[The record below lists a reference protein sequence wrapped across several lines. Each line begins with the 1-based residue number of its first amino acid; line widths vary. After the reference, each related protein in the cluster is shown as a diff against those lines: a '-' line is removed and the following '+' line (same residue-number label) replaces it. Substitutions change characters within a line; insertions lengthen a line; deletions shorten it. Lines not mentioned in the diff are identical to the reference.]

1 MPTTAR
7 LLEKLRETL
16 GEEPTRDLLALIGEA
31 REVNRAEIREIADLY
46 LSRLDERIA
55 RHLVEHD
62 AKIDAKIERRFA
74 EQNKHIDRRFADA
87 KIDQRFSALEAR
99 MDAGFAAVRVEMADR
114 LSAQY
119 RDLMRWL
126 FVFWAGTIIPLAGLM
141 VALIKL

>member
-1 MPTTAR
+1 VPTTAR
-7 LLEKLRETL
+7 LLAKLRETL
-16 GEEPTRDLLALIGEA
+16 GEEPTRDLIALIGEA

-55 RHLVEHD
+55 RHLAEHD
-62 AKIDAKIERRFA
+62 ARIDAKIERRFA
-74 EQNKHIDRRFADA
+74 
-87 KIDQRFSALEAR
+87 DQDAR
-99 MDAGFAAVRVEMADR
+99 MAAGFAAVRVEMADR

-119 RDLMRWL
+119 RDLLRWL